1 MFDYQFRSWIK
12 DNVSPNL
19 TFLDLEDAAALRQR
33 FSLICKQCA
42 KDMGAKNEAL
52 FSSLLAGAYFFTDD
66 KKHAA
71 SAEVAYGEG
80 RIDRVFFPKGN
91 VK

>member
-1 MFDYQFRSWIK
+1 
-12 DNVSPNL
+12 
-19 TFLDLEDAAALRQR
+19 
-33 FSLICKQCA
+33 
-42 KDMGAKNEAL
+42 MGAKNEAL